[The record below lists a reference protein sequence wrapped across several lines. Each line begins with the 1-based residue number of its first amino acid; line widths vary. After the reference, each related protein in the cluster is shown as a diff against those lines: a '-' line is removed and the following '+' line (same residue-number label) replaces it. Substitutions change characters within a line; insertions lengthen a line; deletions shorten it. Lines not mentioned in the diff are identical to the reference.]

1 MIHAA
6 LIGAGKRGTNAYG
19 SYAFRRPNEIKFVAV
34 AEPNENRRRR
44 FANMHNIPEDRQFKS
59 WEEMLAQPQI
69 CEALLICTMDR
80 DHFAPTIKA
89 LEVGY
94 HILLEK
100 PMSPDPL
107 ESLLIA
113 EKAEQTKRILTVC
126 HVMRYSNAMKELKRI
141 IDTKLIG
148 DLMTIQWLENVGY
161 EHYVSSFVRGNWRNS
176 TESSFMLLQK
186 SCHDIDMLYWL
197 VGADC
202 VEVSSYGKLSHFRLD
217 KAPEGSTDRCVDGC
231 AVETVCPYSAIK
243 NYYHT
248 KSGGWY
254 NAVSQDNSLE
264 ARMKAIK
271 EGPFGRCVY
280 RCDNDV
286 VDHQVVNMLFA
297 NDVTV
302 SFNMTGFTA
311 KNQRTFKI
319 MGTLGEIVYNGDDKG
334 IQVNLFSGRQERIYP
349 EQVAG
354 GHGGSDFLI
363 MQDFV
368 RQVAKGDLVGKTS
381 AGESARSHMIT
392 FAAEH
397 SRVTGQSVKLA
408 DYMEQVKLGTI
419 SNTTV
424 KR

>member
-1 MIHAA
+1 
-6 LIGAGKRGTNAYG
+6 
-19 SYAFRRPNEIKFVAV
+19 
-34 AEPNENRRRR
+34 
-44 FANMHNIPEDRQFKS
+44 
-59 WEEMLAQPQI
+59 
-69 CEALLICTMDR
+69 MDR
-80 DHFAPTIKA
+80 EHFAPTMKA

-100 PMSPDPL
+100 PISPDPQ

-113 EKAEQTKRILTVC
+113 EKAEQAKRILTVC
-126 HVMRYSNAMKELKRI
+126 HVMRYSNAMKDLKRI
-141 IDTKLIG
+141 IDSKQIG

-176 TESSFMLLQK
+176 QESSFMLLQK

-202 VEVSSYGKLSHFRLD
+202 LEVSSYGQLSHFRLEN
-217 KAPEGSTDRCVDGC
+217 APEGSTERCVDGC
-231 AVETVCPYSAIK
+231 AVEQVCPYSAIR

-297 NDVTV
+297 NGVTV

-311 KNQRTFKI
+311 TNQRTFKI

-334 IQVNLFSGRQERIYP
+334 IQVNLFSGRQERIYS
-349 EQVAG
+349 ERVAG

-368 RQVAKGDLVGKTS
+368 RQVAKGDLIGKTS

-408 DYMEQVKLGTI
+408 EYMEQVKMGTL
-419 SNTTV
+419 SNATTN
-424 KR
+424 